1 MDSAQGR
8 VARWRLQFS
17 EFRYKV
23 CTRPGSENH
32 CADAMSRLPTLAPD
46 RSFIP
51 EEIPC
56 LALADSSPRWVSPN
70 YAALEKEQPVSL
82 ARMLAAEKE
91 DQRCQDLRDKIRGI
105 NE

>member
-1 MDSAQGR
+1 MDCAQGR
-8 VARWRLQFS
+8 VARWRLRFS

-23 CTRPGSENH
+23 STRPGRKHH

-56 LALADSSPRWVSPN
+56 LALAFASRGWVAPN
-70 YAALEKEQPVSL
+70 YEEPYKEQPVTL
-82 ARMLAAEKE
+82 ARMQPA
-91 DQRCQDLRDKIRGI
+91 Q
-105 NE
+105 